1 MRRINFLSPQ
11 EMSVRSVEFNFSL
24 RAESEVPSDLINFDY
39 DPANDDWI
47 VREVIPYKPEP

>member
-1 MRRINFLSPQ
+1 
-11 EMSVRSVEFNFSL
+11 MSVRSVEFSFNLQAS
-24 RAESEVPSDLINFDY
+24 RDVPSDLITFDY